1 MEKVLEP
8 GKRSQQQRRLVLGGM
23 GGVGKTQLAIAYAS
37 HCQHEYES
45 VFWLNA
51 KSEATLKD
59 SFRKVAVETVF
70 DIQDPGVLDSEE
82 ILIHIRRWL
91 SHQKNTQWLLIFDN
105 CDEPEQYKIENYYP
119 PASHGAIV
127 VTTRLP
133 HLVAGRLILI
143 KSLQETEE
151 SLEILRTRSEREN
164 VTSGMLPA
172 IKPQFN

>member
-1 MEKVLEP
+1 MKKVLEP
-8 GKRSQQQRRLVLGGM
+8 GNRSQQQRRLVLGGM

-37 HCQHEYES
+37 HCQEDYES

-51 KSEATLKD
+51 KSEVTLKD
-59 SFRKVAVETVF
+59 SFRKVAVEIVF
-70 DIQDPGVLDSEE
+70 DVQDPSVLDGEE

-91 SHQKNTQWLLIFDN
+91 SNQKNSQWLLIFDN
-105 CDEPEQYKIENYYP
+105 YDEPEQYKIENYYP

-133 HLVAGRLILI
+133 HLVAGRPILI

-164 VTSGMLPA
+164 VTSGVLPA
-172 IKPQFN
+172 LKP